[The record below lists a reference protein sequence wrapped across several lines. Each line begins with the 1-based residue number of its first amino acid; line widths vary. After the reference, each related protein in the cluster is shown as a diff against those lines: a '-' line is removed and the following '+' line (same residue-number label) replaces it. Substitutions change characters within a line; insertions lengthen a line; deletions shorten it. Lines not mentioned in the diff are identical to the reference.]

1 MTDFR
6 DVTGKAKIVRGYAA
20 TKEGRAALAKDAG
33 LPLSSIRCAEI
44 EKEAFPNPTWTMRKG
59 ELLAVR
65 SLADLGADR
74 WAIADAVELIRAQ
87 GADVI
92 EVPAGRVAGA
102 GVAMLNDA
110 LSRIHGKQRRMT
122 PEEAKAKA
130 DARHKERLAARMPK
144 AQAIKFWRASRY
156 KSYQDALKR
165 MPGWNKMSAYNE
177 LGPRNT
183 GTGRP
188 RKS

>member
-1 MTDFR
+1 MTNFHD
-6 DVTGKAKIVRGYAA
+6 AKRKPKIARGYAA
-20 TKEGRAALAKDAG
+20 KKEDRAALAKDAG
-33 LPLSSIRCAEI
+33 IPVSSVRCAEI

-65 SLADLGADR
+65 SLADLGVDR
-74 WAIADAVELIRAQ
+74 WQIAEAVEFIRAQ

-102 GVAMLNDA
+102 GVAMLNEA

-130 DARHKERLAARMPK
+130 EARHAARLKNRMKPED
-144 AQAIKFWRASRY
+144 AIKFWRASRY
-156 KSYQDALKR
+156 KRYQDALKH
-165 MPGWNKMSAYNE
+165 MTGWTKQEAYDK

-183 GTGRP
+183 GAGRP